1 MAISLINGVHKPLD
15 ELVKDHDNVYL
26 FPPVAGG

>member
-1 MAISLINGVHKPLD
+1 MDVIIDYFDGIESEITED
-15 ELVKDHDNVYL
+15 DIVYL